1 MRTESNMEKY
11 QKEFLSFAIDIG
23 VLKFGEFTLKSGRQ
37 SPYFFNSGLFNTGRS
52 LAQLGN
58 FYAQA
63 IISSNVEFDM
73 IYGPAYK
80 GIPLASALAIALAN
94 DYEKDLPYAF
104 NRKEVKDH
112 GEGGII
118 VGSPLQ
124 GKVLIIDDVI
134 SAGTS
139 VRESIDIIIAQGAQ
153 PAAVI
158 IALDRQEVGKT
169 DKTAIQEVESE
180 FGIPVVSIV
189 CLGDLIN
196 YLEQQ
201 TDMQQ
206 SVAAIKAYREKY
218 GVS

>member
-1 MRTESNMEKY
+1 MEKY

-63 IISSNVEFDM
+63 IIRSDVEFDM

-118 VGSPLQ
+118 VGSPLK

>member
-1 MRTESNMEKY
+1 MENY
-11 QKEFLSFAIDIG
+11 QKEFITFAIDIG
-23 VLKFGEFTLKSGRQ
+23 VLKFGEFTLKSGRI
-37 SPYFFNSGLFNTGRS
+37 SPYFFNSGLFNTGVS
-52 LAQLGN
+52 LARLGG

-63 IISSNVEFDM
+63 IVASNIEFDM

-80 GIPLASALAIALAN
+80 GIPLASAMAIALAN
-94 DYEKDLPYAF
+94 DFNRDLPYAF

-118 VGSPLQ
+118 VGSPLK

-139 VRESIDIIIAQGAQ
+139 VRESIDIIKAEGAE
-153 PAAVI
+153 PAGVV
-158 IALDRQEVGKT
+158 IALDRQERGQGDT
-169 DKTAIQEVESE
+169 TAIQEVEKQ
-180 FGIPVVSIV
+180 FGISVASIV
-189 CLGDLIN
+189 RLGNLIN

-206 SVAAIKAYREKY
+206 YVDAIKVYREKY